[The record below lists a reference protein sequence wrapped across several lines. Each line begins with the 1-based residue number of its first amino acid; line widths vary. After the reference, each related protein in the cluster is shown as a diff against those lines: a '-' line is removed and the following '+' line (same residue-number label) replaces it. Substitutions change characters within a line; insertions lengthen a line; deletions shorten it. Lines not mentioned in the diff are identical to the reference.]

1 MASKLTACFVC
12 WNLNSGFNCSNH
24 LDNTRLS
31 RSPFP
36 LSCKMPH
43 RILSSQQRRQYH
55 KRTTSQP
62 SIDGALKPN
71 HRQNSDLNNKLSFN
85 SKTDDSLHNLNSPI
99 LLHDT
104 NSTPSALNVNGAE
117 QVEQFSGGQLEDL
130 LTMIKSAE
138 TNILLINQARVRA
151 LEDLQKILAEKKA
164 LQGEIN
170 VLEMR
175 LAETEARTE
184 VAGQENTHVE
194 LMEGQMEKLR
204 SELAQKGSTEESDA
218 ELHGPQNGVL
228 SDAIAN
234 SLSHNDRIRS
244 LTEELNSLREENASL
259 KNDIESFK
267 AQLNDVENNDERVV
281 VLEKERLY
289 LESAL
294 KDLESK
300 LSKSPEDVSELSTL
314 RVECKYLSSKVEN
327 LQTLLDKATKQA
339 DQAVIVLQQNQD
351 LQREVD
357 KLETSLEEA
366 KIYKLSS
373 DKLQKYNELMQQK
386 IKMLENSLQ
395 KSDED
400 INSYVQLYQQS
411 VNEFQDTLNI
421 LKKESKIK
429 TQDEPVE
436 DMPWEFWS
444 QLLLLIDGWTLEK
457 KITVDDAKLLRE
469 KAWKKDKTISDIY
482 MACRGQNE
490 DEAISAFLGLLS
502 SATRIT
508 CDSYCSRDGTSG

>member
-1 MASKLTACFVC
+1 MY
-12 WNLNSGFNCSNH
+12 
-24 LDNTRLS
+24 
-31 RSPFP
+31 
-36 LSCKMPH
+36 
-43 RILSSQQRRQYH
+43 IL
-55 KRTTSQP
+55 P
-62 SIDGALKPN
+62 D
-71 HRQNSDLNNKLSFN
+71 
-85 SKTDDSLHNLNSPI
+85 
-99 LLHDT
+99 
-104 NSTPSALNVNGAE
+104 
-117 QVEQFSGGQLEDL
+117 
-130 LTMIKSAE
+130 
-138 TNILLINQARVRA
+138 ILLINQARVRA

-175 LAETEARTE
+175 LAETDARTE
-184 VAGQENTHVE
+184 VADQENTHVE
-194 LMEGQMEKLR
+194 LLEGQMEKLH
-204 SELAQKGSTEESDA
+204 SELAQ
-218 ELHGPQNGVL
+218 
-228 SDAIAN
+228 
-234 SLSHNDRIRS
+234 
-244 LTEELNSLREENASL
+244 LREENTSL

-267 AQLNDVENNDERVV
+267 AQLNDVKDNDERLV

-327 LQTLLDKATKQA
+327 LQMLLDKATKQA

-366 KIYKLSS
+366 KIYKQSS

-386 IKMLENSLQ
+386 IKMLESSLQ

-411 VNEFQDTLNI
+411 VDEFQDTLNI

-429 TQDEPVE
+429 TPDEPVE

-457 KITVDDAKLLRE
+457 KISVDDAKLLRE

-490 DEAISAFLGLLS
+490 DEAISAFLGLIS
-502 SATRIT
+502 SATRYLFLIV
-508 CDSYCSRDGTSG
+508 YCVLCIFHCLMHPLLFIFSPGLHVIHIAAEMAPVAKVNSMYPYPYFYLL